1 MLLDY
6 DRIDPELKPALENF
20 PGFEIDRDNVLQVRA
35 MMDEMRIDPDVEVLS
50 DKTSISTAEGEI
62 DIYTFR
68 KDDRPNQPAILW
80 IHGGGYI
87 MGSADDAKA
96 KVLASEC
103 NCTVF
108 SVEYRMAPEHPFPAG
123 PEDCYAALSWLMKS
137 GADLGIDTSRIVLG
151 GASAGAGMAA
161 GVALMNRDRDNFPL
175 KLQLLLYPMIDN
187 LHATGSGE
195 ITNHAI
201 WNLPTS
207 VNAWEMYLD
216 GTPDL
221 DASPYAAASRA
232 TDLSG
237 LPPTYICVGTED
249 LFRDEDIDYARRI
262 SEAGAPCELAVFP
275 GMYHAGE
282 SFVPT
287 AAVSRRMNQSIYAAA
302 NSALE

>member
-6 DRIDPELKPALENF
+6 DRIDAELKPLLEDFDAFDIN
-20 PGFEIDRDNVLQVRA
+20 RDNVLKVRE
-35 MMDEMRIDPDVEVLS
+35 MMEDMRVDPDVDILS
-50 DKTSISTAEGEI
+50 DKTSIPGP
-62 DIYTFR
+62 DGDVDVYIYR
-68 KDDRPNQPAILW
+68 KDDRTNQPAILW

-123 PEDCYAALSWLMKS
+123 PEDCYAALSWLMNNS
-137 GADLGIDTSRIVLG
+137 GDLSIDPSKVVLG

-161 GVALMNRDRDNFPL
+161 GVALMNRDRENHSL
-175 KLQLLLYPMIDN
+175 ALQLLLYPMIDN

-195 ITNHAI
+195 ITNHPI
-201 WNLPTS
+201 WKLHTS

-221 DASPYAAASRA
+221 EASPYAAASRA
-232 TDLSG
+232 IDLSG
-237 LPPTYICVGTED
+237 LPATYICVGTED
-249 LFRDEDIDYARRI
+249 LFRDEDIEYARRL
-262 SEAGAPCELAVFP
+262 SEAGTPCELAVFP

-282 SFVPT
+282 SFLPT
-287 AAVSRRMNQSIYAAA
+287 AKVSRRMNQSIYAAA
-302 NSALE
+302 RDALA

>member
-6 DRIDPELKPALENF
+6 DRIDAELRPLLEDF
-20 PGFEIDRDNVLQVRA
+20 AAFDIDRDNVLKVREMMEA
-35 MMDEMRIDPDVEVLS
+35 MRVDPGVEVLS
-50 DKTSISTAEGEI
+50 DETTIQGPNGDI
-62 DIYTFR
+62 DIYIFR
-68 KDDRPNQPAILW
+68 KDDRANQPAILW
-80 IHGGGYI
+80 VHGGGYV
-87 MGSADDAKA
+87 MGSANDAKA

-103 NCTVF
+103 DCTVF

-123 PEDCYAALSWLMKS
+123 SEDCYAALTWLANNS
-137 GADLGIDTSRIVLG
+137 TELSIDASRIVLG

-175 KLQLLLYPMIDN
+175 ALQLLLYPMIDN

-195 ITNHAI
+195 ITNHPI
-201 WNLPTS
+201 WKLPTS

-237 LPPTYICVGTED
+237 LPATYICVGTED
-249 LFRDEDIDYARRI
+249 LFRDEDIEYARRL
-262 SEAGAPCELAVFP
+262 SEAGTPCELAVFP

-282 SFVPT
+282 SFLPT
-287 AAVSRRMNQSIYAAA
+287 AKVSRRMNESIYAATRD
-302 NSALE
+302 ALT

>member
-6 DRIDPELKPALENF
+6 DRIDPELRPALENF
-20 PGFEIDRDNVLQVRA
+20 PGFEINRENVLQVRE
-35 MMDEMRIDPDVEVLS
+35 MMDGMRVEPEVEVQS
-50 DKTSISTAEGEI
+50 DKTSISTPDGDV
-62 DIYTFR
+62 DIYIFR
-68 KDDRPNQPAILW
+68 KSDRPNQPAVLW

-87 MGSADDAKA
+87 MGSADDARA
-96 KVLASEC
+96 KVFAHDC
-103 NCTVF
+103 DCTVF
-108 SVEYRMAPEHPFPAG
+108 SVDYRMAPEHPFPAG
-123 PEDCYAALSWLMKS
+123 PEDCYAALSWLMNN
-137 GADLGIDTSRIVLG
+137 ADELGVDASKVVLG

-175 KLQLLLYPMIDN
+175 ALQLLLYPMIDN

-195 ITNHAI
+195 ITNHAV

-207 VNAWEMYLD
+207 VNAWEMYLG

-221 DASPYAAASRA
+221 DASPYAAATRA
-232 TDLSG
+232 KDLSG
-237 LPPTYICVGTED
+237 LPATYICVGTED

-287 AAVSRRMNQSIYAAA
+287 AAVSQRMNQSIL
-302 NSALE
+302 SALSHALS